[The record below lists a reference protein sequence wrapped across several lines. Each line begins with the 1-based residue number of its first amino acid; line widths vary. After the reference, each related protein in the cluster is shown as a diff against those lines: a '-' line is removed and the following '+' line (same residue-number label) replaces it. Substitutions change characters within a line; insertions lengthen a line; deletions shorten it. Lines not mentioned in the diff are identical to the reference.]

1 MSNELQYQDQP
12 ADPKSYLPEPKKA
25 AGKDQAHPFYMK
37 ASYTPKEGEKLY
49 EATGESGQI
58 AVQSHPRVMTHAVSV
73 ADPGY
78 PGARAKFIRI
88 GVVRHF
94 FPSKAKAERYA
105 EKNRELRPDCR
116 FVVVPVREYTGG
128 P

>member
-1 MSNELQYQDQP
+1 MTTPQKKQP
-12 ADPKSYLPEPKKA
+12 EPVPEPKPA
-25 AGKDQAHPFYMK
+25 VPRDADHPFYMK
-37 ASYTPKEGEKLY
+37 ASYTAKPGEKLY

-73 ADPGY
+73 SDPGY
-78 PGARAKFIRI
+78 PGARATFIRI
-88 GVVRHF
+88 GVVRYF
-94 FPSKAKAERYA
+94 FASKAKAERYA
-105 EKNRELRPDCR
+105 ARNREMRPGCR